1 VAEFFFAD
9 DTGELPKQLDMKEVD
24 LLYNDYMRVMSCMHE
39 KLRTLF
45 NTYVT
50 KFLND
55 SQRKEN

>member
-39 KLRTLF
+39 KLRTLY

>member
-1 VAEFFFAD
+1 MAEFFFAD